1 MELKKMH
8 TFLHLFISSLI
19 YQLNIALLRLS
30 WKKCTDVD
38 FWFII
43 DAHRS
48 SQLALAFFYAG
59 MV

>member
-38 FWFII
+38 FGSLLMPFV
-43 DAHRS
+43 HH
-48 SQLALAFFYAG
+48 G
-59 MV
+59 